1 MIPLSGNEPTA
12 KTNTQEDISMKYK
25 VMLAGNS
32 RKLISTFFLQ
42 MDFAFDCVTSS
53 VIFDDLKNHVQFFK
67 PDIFIYCMRAETRDD
82 LVTIA
87 SFHDVLGKHDI
98 PFAAIGDSASL
109 DFASKIPNCV
119 PELSIKL
126 PMSTTDMEDTITRF
140 IKKHKAFLSSAA
152 DSPLSKALDTNA
164 SSAFDTLAK
173 LDNALEEIE
182 KDPVQKDSARQPESP
197 DRHRILVIDDATII
211 HKTIK
216 GYLDSKYEVATAIS
230 GKIALRFLNTKEVS
244 LILLDYE
251 MPDMNGPAV
260 LEELRKDPYL
270 ATIPVVFLTGIND
283 VEKIK
288 NALALKPQGYLLK
301 PVEKDSL
308 LAKIRELID

>member
-1 MIPLSGNEPTA
+1 
-12 KTNTQEDISMKYK
+12 MKYK
-25 VMLAGNS
+25 VLLAGNS
-32 RKLISTFFLQ
+32 KKLISNFFLQ
-42 MDFAFDCVTSS
+42 MDFAFECMTSS
-53 VIFDDLKNHVQFFK
+53 IQFDDLKNHVQYFN

-82 LVTIA
+82 LVTVA
-87 SFHDVLGKHDI
+87 SFHDILGKNDI

-109 DFASKIPNCV
+109 DFASKIPNCT

-140 IKKHKAFLSSAA
+140 IKKHKTSLSSAA
-152 DSPLSKALDTNA
+152 NIALSRALDENA
-164 SSAFDTLAK
+164 NNAFDTLTK
-173 LDNALEEIE
+173 LDSAFEE
-182 KDPVQKDSARQPESP
+182 VQKEPETAARQPESP
-197 DRHRILVIDDATII
+197 DRHRILVVDDATII

-216 GYLDSKYEVATAIS
+216 SFLDSKYEVATAIS
-230 GKIALRFLNTKEVS
+230 GKIALRFLSTKEVS

-251 MPDMNGPAV
+251 MPEMNGPAV

-270 ATIPVVFLTGIND
+270 ASIPVVFLTGIND

-301 PVEKDSL
+301 PVAKDALLEKI
-308 LAKIRELID
+308 KELVD

>member
-1 MIPLSGNEPTA
+1 
-12 KTNTQEDISMKYK
+12 MKYK
-25 VMLAGNS
+25 VLLAGNS
-32 RKLISTFFLQ
+32 KKLISNFFLQ
-42 MDFAFDCVTSS
+42 MDFAFECMTSS
-53 VIFDDLKNHVQFFK
+53 MIFDDLKNHIQYFK

-98 PFAAIGDSASL
+98 PIAAIGDSASL

-126 PMSTTDMEDTITRF
+126 PMSTSDMEDTITRF

-152 DSPLSKALDTNA
+152 DSPLSKALDLNTA
-164 SSAFDTLAK
+164 SAFDTLSKIDA
-173 LDNALEEIE
+173 ALEAIE
-182 KDPVQKDSARQPESP
+182 KDPNEKDTAGRQPEAP

-216 GYLDSKYEVATAIS
+216 GYLDSRYEVATAIS
-230 GKIALRFLNTKEVS
+230 GKIALRFLNAKEVS

-251 MPDMNGPAV
+251 MPEMNGPAV

-301 PVEKDSL
+301 PVEKEAL
-308 LAKIRELID
+308 IAKIRELIQ

>member
-1 MIPLSGNEPTA
+1 
-12 KTNTQEDISMKYK
+12 MKYK
-25 VMLAGNS
+25 VLLAGNS
-32 RKLISTFFLQ
+32 KKLISNFFLQ
-42 MDFAFDCVTSS
+42 MDFAFECMTSS
-53 VIFDDLKNHVQFFK
+53 VLYDDLKNHAQYFN

-87 SFHDVLGKHDI
+87 SFHDVLGKNDI

-140 IKKHKAFLSSAA
+140 IKRHKASLSSAA
-152 DSPLSKALDTNA
+152 NIALAKALDDNA
-164 SSAFDTLAK
+164 NTAFETLAK
-173 LDNALEEIE
+173 LDTVFEEAAKE
-182 KDPVQKDSARQPESP
+182 PESKETTERQPEAP
-197 DRHRILVIDDATII
+197 DRHRILVVDDATII

-216 GYLDSKYEVATAIS
+216 SYLDTRYEVATAIS

-251 MPDMNGPAV
+251 MPEMNGPAV

-288 NALALKPQGYLLK
+288 SALALKPQGYLLK
-301 PVEKDSL
+301 PVDRESL
-308 LAKIRELID
+308 LEKIKELVD